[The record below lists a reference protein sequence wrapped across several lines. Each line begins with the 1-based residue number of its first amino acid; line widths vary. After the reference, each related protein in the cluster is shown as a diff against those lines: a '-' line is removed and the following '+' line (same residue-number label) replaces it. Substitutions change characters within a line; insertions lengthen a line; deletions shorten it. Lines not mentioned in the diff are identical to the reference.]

1 MQRTLTLTV
10 LLALIALG
18 GGPTAAQAP
27 RGQIEELV
35 VLDNE
40 SVRLVLVTYPPG
52 ADSDLHFNLGPE
64 VTIVQDGELVLFAE
78 GRRKVILRGERTGC
92 PTPPPTSPATRPT
105 GRSGSGPC
113 CSSAATDR
121 RPAPHLSSPRP
132 GRR

>member
-1 MQRTLTLTV
+1 MQRILTLTV
-10 LLALIALG
+10 LLALVALG

-52 ADSDLHFNLGPE
+52 ADSDLHFNVGPE

-78 GRRKVILRGERTGC
+78 GRREVIRPGGAHWL
-92 PTPPPTSPATRPT
+92 PDATTHLARNE
-105 GRSGSGPC
+105 
-113 CSSAATDR
+113 TDR
-121 RPAPHLSSPRP
+121 PVRFWSLLLKRCD
-132 GRR
+132 